1 MPRQARVI
9 IEGGLYHVYNRFAR
23 GEEVFSDPEEAIE
36 FLELLRSLKQRDD
49 LVVYAWCLMPNH
61 YHLAVPISSG

>member
-23 GEEVFSDPEEAIE
+23 GEEIFSAPEEAIE

-49 LVVYAWCLMPNH
+49 LVV
-61 YHLAVPISSG
+61 